1 MNSKRFVAAA
11 LIALPTITAGAAEIE
26 FNAGQW
32 ETIMTRTNPMTG
44 EPITETRTECVKERK
59 FNPASM
65 MQGADGCD
73 LVSDSLD
80 GDTLSFQMD
89 CDMQGGKATIDGQ
102 FQTDGDT
109 GKGNMDMSVNAGGMN
124 MKMNMN
130 WTARRL
136 GDC

>member
-1 MNSKRFVAAA
+1 MNSQRLVFAT
-11 LIALPTITAGAAEIE
+11 LISLATLIAGAAEIE
-26 FNAGQW
+26 FNPGNW

-65 MQGADGCD
+65 MQGTDGCD
-73 LVSDSLD
+73 LIEDSLD
-80 GDTLSFQMD
+80 GDTLSFQME
-89 CDMQGGKATIDGQ
+89 CGMQGGQATIEGQ
-102 FQTDGDT
+102 FQTDGET
-109 GKGNMDMSVNAGGMN
+109 GKGDMDMSINAGGMN

-130 WTARRL
+130 WTAKRV